1 MLILYTFAISF
12 VQHLKHLK
20 KHFKK
25 RFQRL
30 LKIYKIHIYYIKFS
44 IYQEASILFLSIFS
58 YKMYYLLLYYRHLN
72 DVVTS
77 LVVKYLSWIP
87 LSSRSTKSFLYQS
100 KNNHEFVLL
109 ISLTACIC
117 PLKLVSTVFSVWC
130 NMYG

>member
-20 KHFKK
+20 KTFKK
-25 RFQRL
+25 
-30 LKIYKIHIYYIKFS
+30 KISAPFKDIKDTHILHKIQYLPRGKYI
-44 IYQEASILFLSIFS
+44 ILSIFS
-58 YKMYYLLLYYRHLN
+58 YKMYYLLLYYRQLN

-77 LVVKYLSWIP
+77 LVVKYLLWISQ
-87 LSSRSTKSFLYQS
+87 LSRSTKSFLYQS

-117 PLKLVSTVFSVWC
+117 PLKLVSTVFSV
-130 NMYG
+130 